1 MWLDHRENE
10 LGHTARYAT
19 DVYFSRDSVI
29 SRTIW
34 SGVWLPRRFFNWLLV
49 FDMDLWWAG
58 ALGR

>member
-49 FDMDLWWAG
+49 FDMDLW
-58 ALGR
+58 